1 MLSKEKNLYQEQERK
16 SSSFLYYLYTLTIF
30 AIFILLIPC
39 VVLLYLVVAA
49 CRIVWLRFL
58 EQRFP
63 ELEFVRTTSVRTC
76 VDTLRNQGII
86 TLLLQVKGAC
96 DLNQFKAQLK
106 KDILNKTKDGQLVFP
121 HLKMA
126 LTSRYGRYAWLPDSR
141 QQFDIEN
148 HVVSANP
155 LFRGRSVTGSNI
167 QEYVSDI
174 VSKYLAAE
182 LPPWQITV
190 IPCAAEFYVLI
201 RLHHLYLSEDQL
213 GLGDLLMLRPNESSD
228 WCELGRTTA
237 VSGPD
242 TDSTQHL
249 LTGTFRPP
257 QALPQ
262 LYEHVCESFANS
274 WNEIVSLYD
283 PQENVE
289 ITKKQPTLRT
299 FFILFAIILVS
310 VAKEMVRSN
319 KSDIFKVFMVESR
332 KRSFTMRFF
341 WRSLKRSVQPD
352 VIIGGV
358 VLWTWWFVVKV
369 ILHVPMTVLYAIR
382 DTPLYIYWIITLLR
396 VVQELLYLCRIVY
409 TGPRVLLEEIL
420 FPESASNKHSL
431 QTTSLCGRKV
441 VSWSEPVPLQLIK
454 AIRSNA
460 PTNAASC
467 EVILSAMAGALSD
480 YFPRTG
486 APQPDSVVTI
496 ARFMPQ
502 EGLLRQSSSL
512 AHSGGGLLCLPVPI
526 RVAAAQPTPT
536 DRLAAMHK
544 ALSQARS
551 RQAALY
557 LASVYRLDY
566 GLLPKVLPTVVARV
580 LLNMLSRRYSVT
592 LTQVDNSS
600 AADCDQL
607 TRRRLLWGQQVESIM
622 YWRPPQANISVSLTL
637 MSYGDSVRLGVMTDA
652 LLANQH
658 VEIANDFN
666 HHIYRLAAA
675 VGVSS

>member
-1 MLSKEKNLYQEQERK
+1 MKRSMLAKEKNTFQESERK
-16 SSSFLYYLYTLTIF
+16 SSFLYYLYTLTIF

-39 VVLLYLVVAA
+39 VVLMYLLVAA

-96 DLNQFKAQLK
+96 DLQQFKAQLK
-106 KDILNKTKDGQLVFP
+106 SDILNKTKDGQLVFP

-126 LTSRYGRYAWLPDSR
+126 LTSRYGRYAWLPGSR

-148 HVVSANP
+148 HVVLANQ

-167 QEYVSDI
+167 QEVVSDI
-174 VSKYLAAE
+174 VSKYLAAD

-190 IPCAAEFYVLI
+190 IPCQDEFFVLI
-201 RLHHLYLSEDQL
+201 RLHHLYLSEDNL
-213 GLGDLLMLRPNESSD
+213 GLGDLLMLRPQDTE
-228 WCELGRTTA
+228 WCSRT
-237 VSGPD
+237 GPD
-242 TDSTQHL
+242 PDSTQHL

-262 LYEHVCESFANS
+262 LYEHVCESLANS

-299 FFILFAIILVS
+299 FFILLTIILVS

-319 KSDIFKVFMVESR
+319 KSDIFKVFMIESR
-332 KRSFTMRFF
+332 KRDFSMRFF
-341 WRSLKRSVQPD
+341 WRSLKTSIQPD
-352 VIIGGV
+352 VIITGM
-358 VLWTWWFVVKV
+358 VLWTWWLVVKF

-382 DTPLYIYWIITLLR
+382 DTPLYIYWMITLLR
-396 VVQELLYLCRIVY
+396 VVHELLYLCRIVY

-420 FPESASNKHSL
+420 FPESACNKHSL
-431 QTTSLCGRKV
+431 QTVSLCGRKV
-441 VSWSEPVPLQLIK
+441 VSWSEPVPLHLIK
-454 AIRSNA
+454 AIRSA
-460 PTNAASC
+460 TNAASC

-480 YFPRTG
+480 YFPRAG
-486 APQPDSVVTI
+486 AALPDSVVTI
-496 ARFMPQ
+496 ARFIPQ
-502 EGLLRQSSSL
+502 DSLLRQSSSM
-512 AHSGGGLLCLPVPI
+512 AHSGGGLLCLPIPV
-526 RVAAAQPTPT
+526 RTAGSEPTS
-536 DRLAAMHK
+536 RLRALRK

-551 RQAALY
+551 RQAALF

-600 AADCDQL
+600 AGDCDQL
-607 TRRRLLWGQQVESIM
+607 TRRRMLWGQPVESIM

-666 HHIYRLAAA
+666 NHIYRLAAA